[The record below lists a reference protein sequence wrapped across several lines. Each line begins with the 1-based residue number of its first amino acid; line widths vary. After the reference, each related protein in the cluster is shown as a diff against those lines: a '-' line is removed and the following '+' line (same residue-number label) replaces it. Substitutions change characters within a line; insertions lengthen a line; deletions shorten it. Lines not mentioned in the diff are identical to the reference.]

1 MEALIASFTLVALGE
16 IGDKTQLLAFALANR
31 YKSHGRILAGII
43 LATLINHGISAG
55 LGVWAGRSLPEDLLQ
70 WVLGLGFIALGVWM
84 LIPDD
89 DSAEGT
95 NRFRG
100 PFTASLVLF
109 FLAEIGDKTQV
120 ATVALG
126 ARFEDAFLW
135 VLLGTTAGMVAANLP
150 AIWLGNRIQ
159 HPDLERWA
167 HRLSA
172 ALFIGFGVWALL

>member
-1 MEALIASFTLVALGE
+1 
-16 IGDKTQLLAFALANR
+16 
-31 YKSHGRILAGII
+31 
-43 LATLINHGISAG
+43 
-55 LGVWAGRSLPEDLLQ
+55 
-70 WVLGLGFIALGVWM
+70 
-84 LIPDD
+84 
-89 DSAEGT
+89 
-95 NRFRG
+95 
-100 PFTASLVLF
+100 
-109 FLAEIGDKTQV
+109 
-120 ATVALG
+120 VALG